1 MADTWV
7 DILTA
12 EHEAAADP
20 HPQYQLAVDLSFK
33 KAVRAVATTN
43 VASLSGTTTIDG
55 VSLVADDR
63 VLLVGQSTGSQ
74 NGVYTV
80 AAGAW
85 SRSSDLNTSAEFH
98 PGVAVIVGEGTVGA
112 GMIFYFATTGAFTLG
127 STSQTWT
134 AVGSNYLALSGG
146 TLTGSL
152 TTRDVTVG
160 STYKLKFASDALIK
174 GDTSG
179 GLYLRNYADS
189 DFASLRLMSLVADA
203 NLDAGPNAHIG
214 FGGGGIRAMIKSN
227 ASDVILMRD
236 AADTGYANLYCNNFY
251 PQGSISIGTSN
262 YYDISG
268 RVRLYGYANGVGEF
282 KNYDGSA
289 LAELRLAD
297 PSSDATAAITQGW
310 LNTSWISG
318 RTALTSGYDATND
331 YVVLYDASASTTK
344 KVSWGNLTDHGGLQG
359 LGDDDHTQY
368 QLRSEKDAASGY
380 QGLNSVG
387 VANGSYA
394 NTYLSKISTYTVAAG
409 DRGKVILM
417 NTSGGNRTV
426 NLLASATAAQGFVIG
441 VKKATSDAN
450 TVTVDAN
457 SSELI
462 DGAATHVLTA
472 HNKVVWYMCDGT
484 DWQIIG
490 EGGAGSSGGISAA
503 LIARTVYTT
512 GSAATHTV
520 NGSAQMVRIIC
531 VGAGGGGGGAAQGGG
546 QCGVSGGGGS
556 GGITDYWWTPSGNI
570 TYTVGAFGAKGAA
583 GNNAGTAGGDTTAS
597 GTGLSLTAKGGN
609 GGLSMAFGTA
619 HTAAPGGAV
628 NAGTTGGDVNVT
640 TGEGGTGIRQGG
652 TLGIAGDGADC
663 GNYGRGGAG
672 GQVNTAG
679 SNGTGYG
686 SGGGGA
692 HANGAGGVDKAG
704 GDGAGGLIII
714 EEYY

>member
-55 VSLVADDR
+55 VSLVAADR

-85 SRSSDLNTSAEFH
+85 SRSTDLNTSGEFH
-98 PGVAVIVGEGTVGA
+98 PGVAVVVGEGTVGA
-112 GMIFYFATTGAFTLG
+112 GMIYYFATTGAFTLG

-134 AVGSNYLALSGG
+134 AVGSNYLALAGG
-146 TLTGSL
+146 TLTGTL
-152 TTRDVTVG
+152 TTRDIIVG
-160 STYKLKFASDALIK
+160 SSYKLKFASDALFR
-174 GDTSG
+174 GDTGG
-179 GLYLRNYADS
+179 GLHLRNYADT
-189 DFASLRLMSLVADA
+189 DYAALGVLNLNASGNV
-203 NLDAGPNAHIG
+203 DAGPNGHLG
-214 FGGGGIRAMIKSN
+214 FGGGGIRAMIKSSS
-227 ASDVILMRD
+227 SDVIAMRD
-236 AADTGYANLYCNNFY
+236 AADTAYANLYCNNFY
-251 PQGSISIGTSN
+251 PQGGISIGTAYN
-262 YYDISG
+262 YECYGRYVLKGIYNGCGAIYDM
-268 RVRLYGYANGVGEF
+268 Y
-282 KNYDGSA
+282 GSA
-289 LAELRLAD
+289 LAVFRCAAPGTD
-297 PSSDATAAITQGW
+297 TDAAVTYGW
-310 LNTSWISG
+310 LNGTWFTG
-318 RTALTSGYDATND
+318 RTALTSGFDATND
-331 YVVLYDASASTTK
+331 YFVIYDDSAGTTK
-344 KVSWGNLTDHGGLQG
+344 KVSWGNVTDHGGLQG

-380 QGLNSVG
+380 QGLNSAG
-387 VANGSYA
+387 VANGSFA
-394 NTYLSKISTYTVAAG
+394 NTYLSKISTYNVAAG

-426 NLLASATAAQGFVIG
+426 NLLASATAGQGFVIG

-609 GGLSMAFGTA
+609 GGSSMAFGTG
-619 HTAAPGGAV
+619 HTAALGGLI
-628 NAGTTGGDVNVT
+628 NTGTTGGDINVP
-640 TGEGGTGIRQGG
+640 TGEGGVGIRQGG
-652 TLGIAGDGADC
+652 VLGIAGNGADC
-663 GNYGRGGAG
+663 GPYGRGGPG

-679 SNGTGYG
+679 STALGYG
-686 SGGGGA
+686 AGGGGA